1 MNGLSRGNNFD
12 PIFIEGKEFNIDHLK
27 DLQLALSILFDNGD
41 ERTITVHMRPTNH
54 LFSRAV
60 AEEDWSKRSTLEGKG
75 AWLKSYVHND
85 GNYQK
90 IKNTPPAL
98 KEHRIFC
105 EDKWSDSFFFPS
117 FVQLLETKP
126 AQTTVLANAGNVKTC
141 LSGIIEVENRP
152 DDVYLVFFTL
162 HKLNS
167 KEVNMLIE
175 SAYCVS
181 KTEHDKAKKLLSNKG
196 DKKPFI
202 VVLKNVLEGRLPMES
217 KKKSKRTNKMRKNN
231 KKSS

>member
-1 MNGLSRGNNFD
+1 MSRGNNFD
-12 PIFIEGKEFNIDHLK
+12 PILIEGKEFNINHLK

-41 ERTITVHMRPTNH
+41 ERIITVHMRPTNH

-60 AEEDWSKRSTLEGKG
+60 VEEDWSERTTLEGKG
-75 AWLKSYVHND
+75 VWLKSYVYHD
-85 GNYQK
+85 GDYQK

-98 KEHRIFC
+98 KENRIFC
-105 EDKWSDSFFFPS
+105 KEKWSDSFIFPR
-117 FVQLLETKP
+117 FVQLLKTKP
-126 AQTTVLANAGNVKTC
+126 AQTTVLANAGDSKTC
-141 LSGIIEVENRP
+141 LSGIVEIENRP

-181 KTEHDKAKKLLSNKG
+181 KTEDDKAKKLLSNKG
-196 DKKPFI
+196 NKKPFI

-217 KKKSKRTNKMRKNN
+217 KKKSKRTKKMRKNN
-231 KKSS
+231 KKTP